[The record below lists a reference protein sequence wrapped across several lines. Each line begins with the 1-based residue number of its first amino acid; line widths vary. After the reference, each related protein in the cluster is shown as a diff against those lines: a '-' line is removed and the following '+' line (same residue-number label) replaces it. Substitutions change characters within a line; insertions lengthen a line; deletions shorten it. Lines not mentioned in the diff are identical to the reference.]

1 MQSLRPLLLSLCLL
15 FTAASWAHDWDTPAS
30 AWWGYGAMGGGAV
43 FSDEAI
49 AFAASTYRV
58 VVLSICMGDNT
69 TSVANAIM
77 SVSAKLKARS
87 PAIKVLQYWNMQQWA
102 CYNKDEP
109 DYSTFL
115 ANPAWWLRDDSGN
128 PVLNNGSPQYDWQ
141 NPAAVEHWLQ
151 MPLAV
156 NGVTLLD
163 GFLLDGGAVYDP
175 EANVSPARAE
185 ALKLAKWAAV
195 GLLQKKLTTVNGGLV
210 LANGMAGGPIDP
222 HVTDPF
228 NLQVLAFANGVEN
241 ERGSPAFEQVD
252 GATGAY
258 KKDLIAAN
266 LAAVEQASLM
276 ANGSKVVA

>member
-1 MQSLRPLLLSLCLL
+1 M
-15 FTAASWAHDWDTPAS
+15 
-30 AWWGYGAMGGGAV
+30 

-87 PAIKVLQYWNMQQWA
+87 PAIKVLQHWNMQQWA
-102 CYNKDEP
+102 CYNKDDP

-141 NPAAVEHWLQ
+141 NPAVVEHWLQ

-175 EANVSPARAE
+175 EANFSPARAE

-195 GLLQKKLTTVNGGLV
+195 GLLQKKLTAVNGGLV